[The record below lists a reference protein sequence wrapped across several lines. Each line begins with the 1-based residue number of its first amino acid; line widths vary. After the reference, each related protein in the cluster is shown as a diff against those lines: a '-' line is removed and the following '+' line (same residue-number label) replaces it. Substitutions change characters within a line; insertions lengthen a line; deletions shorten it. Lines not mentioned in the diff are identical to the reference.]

1 MIAYRSRRFPDDV
14 HRPKAVRTVDN
25 SAPPDRRVAT
35 LSSPEGLEVSVLSR
49 GATIAALKV
58 PAGAAKKNVVLGYT
72 DLSLYDTDPY
82 YLGAT
87 VGRYANRIGGGRFA
101 LEGKTFQLAA
111 QESGHCLHG
120 GMDGLNRRPFALDVA
135 ADGQSVVC
143 RYVSPDGDQG
153 FPGTLEVLVR
163 YEIVDDTSL
172 AIEYEAT
179 TDRATIVNLTN
190 HAYFNLEGDGAAIDD
205 HYLSLNA
212 SAITEV
218 DDEMIP
224 TGALKS
230 VGSTALDFRA
240 EQRIGDV
247 LNAQGGI
254 DTNFVIDRGA
264 QESVLAGTLYSPKS
278 GIRLA
283 VHTTQPGVQVFTGQN
298 LVAPFRTY
306 GAVCLETQN
315 FPDAP
320 NNPEFPSAELA
331 VGETYYQKTVLEF
344 HYERN
349 AV

>member
-1 MIAYRSRRFPDDV
+1 M
-14 HRPKAVRTVDN
+14 
-25 SAPPDRRVAT
+25 
-35 LSSPEGLEVSVLSR
+35 SR

-58 PAGAAKKNVVLGYT
+58 PAGADKKNVVLGYT
-72 DLSLYDTDPY
+72 DLSHYDTDPY

-101 LEGKTFQLAA
+101 LEGETFQLST
-111 QESGHCLHG
+111 QENGHCLHG
-120 GMDGLNRRPFALDVA
+120 GMDGLNRRQFALDVA
-135 ADGQSVVC
+135 PDGRSVMC
-143 RYVSPDGDQG
+143 RYVSPNGDQG

-179 TDRATIVNLTN
+179 TDRTTIVNLTN
-190 HAYFNLEGDGAAIDD
+190 HAYFNLEGDGAAIDG

-212 SAITEV
+212 SAMTEV
-218 DDEMIP
+218 DAEMIP

-264 QESVLAGTLYSPKS
+264 QELVLAGTLYSPKS
-278 GIRLA
+278 GVRLA

-320 NNPEFPSAELA
+320 NHPQFPSATLEP
-331 VGETYYQKTVLEF
+331 GDTYRHKTVLGF
-344 HYERN
+344 TT
-349 AV
+349 

>member
-1 MIAYRSRRFPDDV
+1 MDS
-14 HRPKAVRTVDN
+14 
-25 SAPPDRRVAT
+25 SAPAASGVVKL
-35 LSSPEGLEVSVLSR
+35 LSPKGLEVSILSR

-58 PAGAAKKNVVLGYT
+58 PAGTAKKNVVLGYT
-72 DLSLYDTDPY
+72 DLGLYDTDPY

-101 LEGKTFQLAA
+101 LSGETFQLAT
-111 QESGHCLHG
+111 QENGHCLHG
-120 GMDGLNRRPFALDVA
+120 GVDGLNRRRFALDVA
-135 ADGQSVVC
+135 ADGQSVTC

-153 FPGTLEVLVR
+153 FPGTLEVIVR
-163 YEIVDDTSL
+163 YEIVDDMSL
-172 AIEYEAT
+172 AIAYEAT
-179 TDRATIVNLTN
+179 TDRTTIVNLTN

-205 HYLSLNA
+205 HYLSLNT
-212 SAITEV
+212 SAMTEV

-264 QESVLAGTLYSPKS
+264 QELVLAGTLYSPKS
-278 GIRLA
+278 GVRLA
-283 VHTTQPGVQVFTGQN
+283 VQTTQPGVQVFTGQN
-298 LVAPFRTY
+298 LVSPFRTY

-320 NNPEFPSAELA
+320 NHTQFPSATLEPGDIYRHKTILA
-331 VGETYYQKTVLEF
+331 FTT
-344 HYERN
+344 
-349 AV
+349 